1 MPFAL
6 LLDENLEHD
15 LLRQLRASGH
25 DAEHVA
31 RTAALGKGATDRE
44 VAALSRRTGRVL
56 LTRDD
61 DFVTALSDDAY
72 YGVLYVPDDALT
84 PGAIVTILDRMDRH
98 YDQDEL
104 RGADVLDTDWL

>member
-31 RTAALGKGATDRE
+31 ATTALGKGATDRE
-44 VAALSRRTGRVL
+44 VAALSRATERVL
-56 LTRDD
+56 LIRDD

-72 YGVLYVPDDALT
+72 YGVLYVPDDVLA
-84 PGAIVTILDRMDRH
+84 PEAIVAIIDRMDRH
-98 YDQDEL
+98 YDQDDL
-104 RGADVLDTDWL
+104 RGTDVLDTDWL